1 MEDNHKK
8 HYHYTPVLL
17 EHSALNSI
25 RTEMH
30 RFGCYSAERKIR
42 PCRFALQT
50 KWNVLPPHWKAAEH
64 PGASEIPSMESMFSP
79 SELLE
84 ERVVS
89 AAVSAAFTLGMS

>member
-42 PCRFALQT
+42 PCRFAYRQNGMYCHHTGKQLST
-50 KWNVLPPHWKAAEH
+50 PAHRKYHRWNQCFLRLNYLKNE
-64 PGASEIPSMESMFSP
+64 
-79 SELLE
+79 
-84 ERVVS
+84 
-89 AAVSAAFTLGMS
+89 